1 MNAYNIDDL
10 LTLGHV
16 PTRTVEVPVSV
27 YVPVLPMWA
36 KVLLFILAAAALFFF
51 IKWLLNKGEAAEKM
65 TAIRNLELANLQK
78 SSRITE
84 LEKTNW
90 NKTPNA

>member
-27 YVPVLPMWA
+27 YVPVLPTWA
-36 KVLLFILAAAALFFF
+36 KVLLVILGAAAVFFF

-78 SSRITE
+78 SARITE
-84 LEKTNW
+84 LEKPNW
-90 NKTPNA
+90 GKIPKS